1 VAAAAD
7 EMNWLRTT
15 VRSYPQRRIERPA
28 SEGISS
34 QVITCSPRDN
44 VQNGIKAGVW
54 IAWGTRREEHRL
66 CQRCNATTV

>member
-15 VRSYPQRRIERPA
+15 VCSYPQRRIERPA
-28 SEGISS
+28 SDGISS
-34 QVITCSPRDN
+34 QVITCEPRDN

-54 IAWGTRREEHRL
+54 IACGTRRQEHRL
-66 CQRCNATTV
+66 CQPCNATTV